1 MSRRP
6 LVRRYQPRF
15 SVRGIYVFQKQ
26 KEMTLDH
33 VSLHTVKGHFC
44 SLLISNIFCYP
55 LFRSL
60 PFAVPQQPWNTF
72 FFFSLMRI
80 PLVFVCFCHRW
91 KAKRELLFEACTDP
105 RPEYKLLNITHKSI
119 LCVTPPWFFYRFGP
133 FGNFRLPLFEVVK
146 LNLPLECTFLSSPI
160 V

>member
-1 MSRRP
+1 MGREPLCGWGDRP
-6 LVRRYQPRF
+6 F
-15 SVRGIYVFQKQ
+15 SFLRLGEGRK
-26 KEMTLDH
+26 KRNDPWL
-33 VSLHTVKGHFC
+33 LAFC
-44 SLLISNIFCYP
+44 SQSRVTSVHSWYLTSFVILSFVVCLSLCLNNP
-55 LFRSL
+55 ETLFL
-60 PFAVPQQPWNTF
+60 
-72 FFFSLMRI
+72 FSLMRI